1 VKNVQKVLDGK
12 TGACQNGLTD
22 RRNSDGQA
30 SKCFKSSKK
39 ALDAKSKL
47 CETGL
52 TDSSSTGSTARAAK
66 KFLTGKSRC
75 AKLASL
81 NETRRQAANQAKKC
95 LTAETKRVKLAALN
109 KQTNPGTA
117 RRASLKEHYHDCNHQ
132 KRPG

>member
-1 VKNVQKVLDGK
+1 MKTAVKQCFVKNVQKVLDGK

-47 CETGL
+47 CETG
-52 TDSSSTGSTARAAK
+52 ST
-66 KFLTGKSRC
+66 
-75 AKLASL
+75 
-81 NETRRQAANQAKKC
+81 E
-95 LTAETKRVKLAALN
+95 
-109 KQTNPGTA
+109 QTNPGTA

>member
-39 ALDAKSKL
+39 
-47 CETGL
+47 CL
-52 TDSSSTGSTARAAK
+52 TRNRS
-66 KFLTGKSRC
+66 C

-81 NETRRQAANQAKKC
+81 IQAAPAAPQEQQKVLDRQKKVCETGFTEQNATTGSKSSKKC
-95 LTAETKRVKLAALN
+95 LTAEAKRVKLAALN
-109 KQTNPGTA
+109 EQTNPGTA

>member
-39 ALDAKSKL
+39 ALDRQKQV
-47 CETGL
+47 CETGFTEQNATTGSKSSKKVL
-52 TDSSSTGSTARAAK
+52 DSRNEACKTGST
-66 KFLTGKSRC
+66 
-75 AKLASL
+75 
-81 NETRRQAANQAKKC
+81 E
-95 LTAETKRVKLAALN
+95 
-109 KQTNPGTA
+109 QTNPGTA